1 MNVFATMR
9 PPCIMDTDPPESYGF
24 DSLTK
29 GYPACLRCWYREQ
42 MTVRSPGGNQVKNAD
57 VAWGAFDPI
66 AYVDHNYRDLQPED
80 AEILPIL
87 RDHFGDHFR
96 KQDKGPVSG
105 IDVGAGANL
114 YPAFSMM
121 PWCDDVT
128 LFERSPA
135 NVEYLEGQLDSY
147 DENWDQFWGVLC
159 ENETYGSFP
168 VDPRQQFRKVAKVEQ
183 GDILGLESFGG
194 RWSVG
199 TMFFVAESMT
209 SSYAEFTQGVEHF
222 MRALAPGAPF
232 AAAFMEHSKGYYTGK
247 KFFPACDVGE
257 SEVRASLKPFA
268 DDFEVYR
275 LKTEANLRAGYSGM
289 ILSYGWR
296 GKSDAL
302 VPMV

>member
-1 MNVFATMR
+1 
-9 PPCIMDTDPPESYGF
+9 
-24 DSLTK
+24 
-29 GYPACLRCWYREQ
+29 

-96 KQDKGPVSG
+96 KQDDGPVSG

-114 YPAFSMM
+114 YPALSMM
-121 PWCDDVT
+121 PWCDEVT
-128 LFERSPA
+128 LFERSPT
-135 NVEYLEGQLDSY
+135 NVEYLKGQLDSY
-147 DENWDQFWGVLC
+147 DDNWDQFWDVLR
-159 ENETYGSFP
+159 ENEAYGSFA
-168 VDPRQQFRKVAKVEQ
+168 VDPRQRFRKVADVQQ
-183 GDILGLESFGG
+183 GNIFDLDQFRG

-209 SSYAEFTQGVEHF
+209 SSYREFTLGVKRF

-257 SEVRASLKPFA
+257 SEVRASLEPFA
-268 DDFEVYR
+268 SDLDVYR
-275 LKTEANLRAGYSGM
+275 LKTEPKLRSGYSGM
-289 ILSYGWR
+289 ILSCGWR
-296 GKSDAL
+296 GNSDVA
-302 VPMV
+302 VPIR